1 MNGKIT
7 TLQGPGSSLGIYNPA
22 GLSPFEAG
30 LLFLGLANQ
39 TFPGFTWAEMISYGK
54 NRPAK
59 LSGWLTDISNWAGNV
74 KDGIGDI
81 ISDTI
86 GLVSNT
92 GGDLVRLATDE
103 QVIATVTRAAA
114 AYASGG
120 TSEALQAAMS
130 ALTPAQRQVVEAAGI
145 SFQGATLPSAST
157 WAKNPIVWVL
167 GGVTA
172 LSLGALILK
181 KR

>member
-7 TLQGPGSSLGIYNPA
+7 TLQGPGSSLGIYDPS

-39 TFPGFTWAEMISYGK
+39 FYPGLTWGEMISHGQ
-54 NRPAK
+54 NRPVK
-59 LSGWLTDISNWAGNV
+59 LSGWLTDFTNFVGNV
-74 KDGIGDI
+74 KDGIGDV
-81 ISDTI
+81 ISDTV
-86 GLVSNT
+86 GLVGSS

-103 QVIATVTRAAA
+103 QVLATVTRAAA

-145 SFQGATLPSAST
+145 SFQGAALPPAST

-167 GGVTA
+167 GGVTV
-172 LSLGALILK
+172 LSIGALILK
-181 KR
+181 KG